1 MDVVLKVRELS
12 QLAFDERGNTNER
25 LQASIAALRL
35 VEAYILPKG
44 KKKIDIAADLLK
56 KAMEPGFWEVIA
68 SQAEKTADGFDRALG
83 SAGRVLGS
91 AKRVTDLLTQA
102 GGDAAPARGRK
113 RKYGGR

>member
-35 VEAYILPKG
+35 VEAYLMPKG
-44 KKKIDIAADLLK
+44 KKKIDIAADILK
-56 KAMEPGFWEVIA
+56 KVMEPGFAEGIA
-68 SQAEKTADGFDRALG
+68 SHAEGIADGFDRALG

-91 AKRVTDLLTQA
+91 VKRVKDLLTQA